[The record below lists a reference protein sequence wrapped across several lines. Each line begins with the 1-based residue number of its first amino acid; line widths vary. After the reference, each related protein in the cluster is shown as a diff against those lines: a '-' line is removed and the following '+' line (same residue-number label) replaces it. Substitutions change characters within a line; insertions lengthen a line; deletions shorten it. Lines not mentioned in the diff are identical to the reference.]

1 MKAKVRL
8 SSAVRTM
15 DVISEVE
22 IGDSGKYEFHW
33 WYLSPAQKSRVKRQF
48 GKMYALYTKAEIIK
62 LYKDK
67 N

>member
-1 MKAKVRL
+1 
-8 SSAVRTM
+8 M